1 MFKKVK
7 LPAAIALLVQSVT
20 FFVLF
25 LILWAKK
32 KSLASTFLA
41 VSAMSGAASGF
52 LICQM
57 RKEIAETSVA
67 FDDEFDVDEAEIKA
81 DLDHLDEEEALEN

>member
-25 LILWAKK
+25 LILWSKK

-41 VSAMSGAASGF
+41 VSAMGGAACGC
-52 LICQM
+52 LIWQM
-57 RKEIAETSVA
+57 RKEIAETAVE

-81 DLDHLDEEEALEN
+81 DLDRLDEEEVLDN